1 MAWMSAKT
9 YAAFGAAGV
18 GEAEAQAAALRR
30 LTAEDL
36 WELGVASLGG
46 A

>member
-1 MAWMSAKT
+1 MAC
-9 YAAFGAAGV
+9 YAAFKAAGV

-36 WELGVASLGG
+36 WELGVASLVDI
-46 A
+46 